1 MTRSGRCAAMIAAS
15 LAAASTTLAV
25 APRAAAAAPVTP
37 YSFLTEPTDQLG
49 VPGYI
54 PGTALT
60 PDGSLYTGWAEL
72 AFRFGPRLAPVNG
85 TIRDLLDDRYPV
97 IRYHLRSGT
106 VIYTVTTLA
115 AAVGHRPVDFVRV
128 TIRNYGTRPALAAWG
143 AGLRYSGG
151 KHESNGNYRF
161 RFRRPAVPAREGLY
175 DQPGNAFDPAAV
187 WGFSGNA
194 VTRAGQALLLFPGPP
209 RGTMRTETLR
219 PDTIAAPVTVGTISG
234 EVDYRLRLAPGH
246 QVELDFAMPVVPVA
260 PGSADYRQIAGAS
273 FAGELKSVV
282 RYWRGLYARA
292 IQIGV
297 PEPKVAD
304 TFYTSLANM
313 AIPRYPA
320 STGGWVQA
328 VNKLQYNAFW
338 LRDASF
344 ISNAFDLAGLH
355 DLAAQDLGFFPSWQ
369 QPDGLFISRP
379 SQYDGF
385 GEALWAIGEHA
396 LRTRDRGFAQ
406 QMIGPVERA
415 LAWFEADRASEP
427 WGLMPASAPGDDE
440 LTTGHI
446 TGDNLL
452 AADGIESAIGMA
464 GLIGRTDLASRW
476 QADLAGFLADLRGR
490 LSAAEAKTGGWIPPA
505 LEANGGQDWGNLW
518 AAYPGQI
525 LSPEDPAVTA
535 TLRHVVS
542 HFRDGIAT
550 YYSGAALHDYLG
562 FRVFETELLR
572 GDQLDVVRG
581 LYSELAHTT
590 STNAGWEV
598 GILPRGARVLG
609 DDVAPHG
616 WFAAEYVALLRN
628 MLVRENGRQLMLMS
642 SVSPSW
648 LRPGQTITV
657 SNADTSLGR
666 IAYKLQT
673 LPGGAVLRWR
683 ASPVP
688 GTQLVWPVP
697 SAAFDVRA
705 AGLSSD
711 RRTITLTARSGEL
724 LVHWR
729 LRGPFPTFNS
739 TVRQVLAL
747 YPH

>member
-1 MTRSGRCAAMIAAS
+1 
-15 LAAASTTLAV
+15 
-25 APRAAAAAPVTP
+25 
-37 YSFLTEPTDQLG
+37 
-49 VPGYI
+49 
-54 PGTALT
+54 
-60 PDGSLYTGWAEL
+60 
-72 AFRFGPRLAPVNG
+72 
-85 TIRDLLDDRYPV
+85 
-97 IRYHLRSGT
+97 
-106 VIYTVTTLA
+106 
-115 AAVGHRPVDFVRV
+115 
-128 TIRNYGTRPALAAWG
+128 
-143 AGLRYSGG
+143 
-151 KHESNGNYRF
+151 
-161 RFRRPAVPAREGLY
+161 
-175 DQPGNAFDPAAV
+175 
-187 WGFSGNA
+187 
-194 VTRAGQALLLFPGPP
+194 
-209 RGTMRTETLR
+209 
-219 PDTIAAPVTVGTISG
+219 
-234 EVDYRLRLAPGH
+234 
-246 QVELDFAMPVVPVA
+246 
-260 PGSADYRQIAGAS
+260 
-273 FAGELKSVV
+273 
-282 RYWRGLYARA
+282 
-292 IQIGV
+292 V
-297 PEPKVAD
+297 PEPKIAD

-385 GEALWAIGEHA
+385 GEALWAIGAHA

-572 GDQLDVVRG
+572 EDQLDVVRG

-648 LRPGQTITV
+648 LRPGRTITV

-666 IAYKLQT
+666 IAYQLQT
-673 LPGGAVLRWR
+673 VPGGAVLRWR
-683 ASPVP
+683 ASPAP

-711 RRTITLTARSGEL
+711 RRTITLNARSGEL
-724 LVHWR
+724 VVHWR

-739 TVRQVLAL
+739 TVLQVLAH